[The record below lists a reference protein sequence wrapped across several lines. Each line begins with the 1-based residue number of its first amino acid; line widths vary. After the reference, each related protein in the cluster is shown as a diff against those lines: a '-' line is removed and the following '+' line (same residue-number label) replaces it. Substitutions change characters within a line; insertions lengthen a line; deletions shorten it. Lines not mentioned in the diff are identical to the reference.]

1 MALINSKI
9 RESRSFLRLNQEEFA
24 EKAGLTQFDV
34 SALENDKKKFLPTPF
49 LKFLVSKGIDLR
61 KLLDDTIPLEEFRK
75 DPTGNTV
82 PSITESCTLCE
93 QKDYVIQALQ
103 NTIEAHQSTIKALER
118 ELGLPNS
125 NCKKG
130 RAAG

>member
-82 PSITESCTLCE
+82 PSITESCTLRNLLMTKPDNPE
-93 QKDYVIQALQ
+93 IPGFLFFRGRQ
-103 NTIEAHQSTIKALER
+103 R
-118 ELGLPNS
+118 GRLPPFFP
-125 NCKKG
+125 
-130 RAAG
+130 